1 MRAVSHDCHSLG
13 VSKMGVRKM
22 LLEPTS

>member
-1 MRAVSHDCHSLG
+1 MRAVSHDCHSSG

-22 LLEPTS
+22 LEGTS